1 MNIMCLG
8 GRVTGYALA
17 VDLVRGFL
25 AARFKGEEP
34 RFVRRLDKVAKL
46 ERTGSE

>member
-17 VDLVRGFL
+17 TDLVRGFL
-25 AARFKGEEP
+25 AARFKSEES

-46 ERTGSE
+46 ERTGPA